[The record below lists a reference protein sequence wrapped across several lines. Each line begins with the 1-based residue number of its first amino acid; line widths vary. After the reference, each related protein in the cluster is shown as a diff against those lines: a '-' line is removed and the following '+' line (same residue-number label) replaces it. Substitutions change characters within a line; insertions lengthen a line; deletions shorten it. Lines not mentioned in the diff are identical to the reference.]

1 MQSAVACYSCYWWFS
16 PGSRALVGEPLSRDA
31 LGGMRPNTRAFSWSL
46 PVFSAIRERAA
57 KRGTRQRGREQSSVH
72 DYPQRC
78 ISSAWA
84 GRAALARP
92 RNRGVRAY
100 LRAVLSKRSE
110 RRHDREGFAT
120 GQLLP
125 RGENSS
131 FLPRSKPRLLVVSD
145 RRSLAEPSLAA
156 ETPLFRK
163 ACL

>member
-16 PGSRALVGEPLSRDA
+16 PGSRALVGEPLSRGA

-72 DYPQRC
+72 DCP
-78 ISSAWA
+78 SAASAWA

-92 RNRGVRAY
+92 RNR
-100 LRAVLSKRSE
+100 SQ

-131 FLPRSKPRLLVVSD
+131 FSPRSKTRLLVETVS
-145 RRSLAEPSLAA
+145 RRWSSAA
-156 ETPLFRK
+156 PAVDEYREHR
-163 ACL
+163 